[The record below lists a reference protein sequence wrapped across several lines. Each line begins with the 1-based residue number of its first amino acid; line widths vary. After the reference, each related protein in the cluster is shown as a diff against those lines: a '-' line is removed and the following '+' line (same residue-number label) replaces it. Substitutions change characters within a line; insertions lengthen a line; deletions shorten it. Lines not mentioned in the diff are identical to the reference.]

1 MVRLCQ
7 GRGNKPSSI
16 NPYSRCTQMQ
26 NQRCYMKTTEIDA
39 TDGYNEIHLEVS
51 SWIHLET
58 KTLMVKGTDNLGTH
72 GDNLDSSL

>member
-1 MVRLCQ
+1 
-7 GRGNKPSSI
+7 
-16 NPYSRCTQMQ
+16 
-26 NQRCYMKTTEIDA
+26 MKTTEIDA

-72 GDNLDSSL
+72 GDNLDSLFEALKHCSPLSRPQCLWS